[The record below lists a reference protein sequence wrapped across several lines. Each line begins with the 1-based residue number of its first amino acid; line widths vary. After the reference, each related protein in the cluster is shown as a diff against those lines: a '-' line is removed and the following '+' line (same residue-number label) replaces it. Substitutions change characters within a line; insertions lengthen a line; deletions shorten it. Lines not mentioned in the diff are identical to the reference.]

1 MTAAAPQY
9 IPPQAPGQQA
19 PPKSSGCLKWLAIGC
34 SVILV
39 IGIACVAVLVFVV
52 FGAIKATDAY
62 KNARDRAVSDPRV
75 IAALGS
81 PVEPGFWVSGSANV
95 DNDGG
100 HADIKFP
107 ISGPKGKGT
116 VEAVATRNVDKW
128 VYTKLQVNPDG
139 GPPIDLLQ

>member
-9 IPPQAPGQQA
+9 IPPQAAGQQ
-19 PPKSSGCLKWLAIGC
+19 PPPQKSGCLKWLAIGC
-34 SVILV
+34 SVIFV

-62 KNARDRAVSDPRV
+62 KNAVDRAISDPRV

-81 PVEPGFWVSGSANV
+81 PVEPGWWVKGSVNV

-100 HADIKFP
+100 HANISFP
-107 ISGPKGKGT
+107 ISGPKGKAM

-128 VYTKLQVNPDG
+128 VYTKLQVHPDG